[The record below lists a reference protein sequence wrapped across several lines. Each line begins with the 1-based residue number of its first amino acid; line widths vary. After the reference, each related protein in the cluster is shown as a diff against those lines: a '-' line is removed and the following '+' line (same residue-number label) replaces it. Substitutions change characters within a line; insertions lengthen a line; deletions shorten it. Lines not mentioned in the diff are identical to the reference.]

1 MLTFVLLIELNGP
14 PGLDINLAQK
24 REVTIK
30 DFEQI
35 KVIGRGGFSKVV
47 LARKIDTGRLY
58 AIKILKKDQL
68 VNENKIKP
76 ILSERSVL
84 EQLNHP
90 FLVKLHWAFQNSN
103 ELFFVMDICTGGELF
118 FHLLQH
124 RRFSEKLTKFY
135 AAEILLGFKYMHDKD
150 IVYRD
155 IKPENI
161 LVDMEGHIRIADF
174 GLSKVIPPNEKSYSF
189 CGSPE
194 FLAPEML

>member
-1 MLTFVLLIELNGP
+1 M
-14 PGLDINLAQK
+14 
-24 REVTIK
+24 
-30 DFEQI
+30 
-35 KVIGRGGFSKVV
+35 IGRGGFSKVV

-76 ILSERSVL
+76 ILSERAVL
-84 EQLNHP
+84 QQLNHP
-90 FLVKLHWAFQNSN
+90 FLIKLHWAFQNIH

-118 FHLLQH
+118 FHLLQQ
-124 RRFSEKLTKFY
+124 RRFSEKLSKFY
-135 AAEILLGFKYMHDKD
+135 AAEILLGFKYMHDKH

-174 GLSKVIPPNEKSYSF
+174 GLSKIIPPNEKSYSF